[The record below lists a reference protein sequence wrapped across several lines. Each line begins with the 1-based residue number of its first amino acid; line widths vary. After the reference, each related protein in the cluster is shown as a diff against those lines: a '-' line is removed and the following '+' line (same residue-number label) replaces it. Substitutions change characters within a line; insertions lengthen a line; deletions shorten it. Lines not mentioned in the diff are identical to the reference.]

1 MHFNSIFSRS
11 AYQAVVNVQQ
21 THTHTQKQAFRYSRN
36 SQFLVYK
43 QTGSKSNRA
52 LEEAFPSKRY
62 HPFQLMPKKA
72 NVNSGFQSQAA
83 SRGSIVS
90 RHRSSSLFASLVP
103 LPPVRVVHSPQ
114 LGAPNSW
121 PWTSALLYE
130 TSFCFWTAFGN
141 GQQPDQGLRRNA
153 TNLS

>member
-1 MHFNSIFSRS
+1 MQSVSRIE
-11 AYQAVVNVQQ
+11 AERQLARAREAGA
-21 THTHTQKQAFRYSRN
+21 TAG
-36 SQFLVYK
+36 SQ
-43 QTGSKSNRA
+43 S

-90 RHRSSSLFASLVP
+90 RHRSSRPSRTISPLSLAGIHTHFSLVLSLRP
-103 LPPVRVVHSPQ
+103 APSRSRAFPRSERQIVGLERVHC
-114 LGAPNSW
+114 
-121 PWTSALLYE
+121 YE

-141 GQQPDQGLRRNA
+141 GQQPDQGLRR
-153 TNLS
+153 TQLTYHNLN